1 MMLED
6 EALVL
11 RWQEFS
17 RNIGSS
23 SAVFRRESTFAD
35 LTLVVDGAQVQV
47 HRFILASC
55 SPLFL
60 GMLRHLNHPHPVV
73 FLRGVDHHHLLLILD
88 FMYLGEVSV
97 QQKELPAFL
106 RTAEDL
112 QVKGLIE
119 KEDSTQEASTE
130 NSEVEKVTTEL
141 PDLFSQPLQITPKAE
156 IQNIGT
162 ESNNKKQPGGRS
174 CTAATSNKKKES
186 KRASKRAVN
195 NENSSNTKKKRK
207 SEQMSKQ
214 SPHESTSNLE
224 VGKDSTDF
232 LEVSQE
238 QVKAQGM
245 IQNAIDTTESEIEQ
259 LEEGLT
265 EDEMRRK
272 MMVDDD
278 QEEEEDEPS
287 LLDATD
293 STISEVENMLKETR
307 RLLREETGIGATKK
321 PQING
326 DHAEQGVEVAGLDLP
341 PTKKLLSQSLP
352 SVTTGKVK
360 STRNQSNTTK
370 KKPLKV
376 KLVNTRHTSGD
387 PNRPGTPLAQTLT
400 SEATAVNIPSK
411 VKTPCK
417 AVDQSDKERAIIACL
432 VTKLSSSHGWRCTI
446 CRAVFPSKSETEEHV
461 GVSHV
466 LGNLS

>member
-1 MMLED
+1 MFQYRGD
-6 EALVL
+6 FFCQTNP
-11 RWQEFS
+11 R

-88 FMYLGEVSV
+88 FMYLGKVSV

-119 KEDSTQEASTE
+119 KEDSMQEQEATIEDSD
-130 NSEVEKVTTEL
+130 VDKVDNAL
-141 PDLFSQPLQITPKAE
+141 PDLFPQPSQITPKVE
-156 IQNIGT
+156 EQNIG
-162 ESNNKKQPGGRS
+162 ESSCTKAMKNKK
-174 CTAATSNKKKES
+174 TES
-186 KRASKRAVN
+186 KRGSKRAV
-195 NENSSNTKKKRK
+195 NENSSNTKKRK
-207 SEQMSKQ
+207 SAPKSKQ
-214 SPHESTSNLE
+214 TMGECTENLG
-224 VGKDSTDF
+224 VDSTD
-232 LEVSQE
+232 LLKVSQK
-238 QVKAQGM
+238 QVKVQGM
-245 IQNAIDTTESEIEQ
+245 IQNAINATESEIEQ
-259 LEEGLT
+259 LEDGFT
-265 EDEMRRK
+265 EEEKRRK
-272 MMVDDD
+272 IINEN
-278 QEEEEDEPS
+278 QEEEGEPS

-307 RLLREETGIGATKK
+307 RLLREETGIGAINK
-321 PQING
+321 PQIKG
-326 DHAEQGVEVAGLDLP
+326 EHADQGGKVAGFNPPPSKELP
-341 PTKKLLSQSLP
+341 SQSLP
-352 SVTTGKVK
+352 SLSTGKVK
-360 STRNQSNTTK
+360 STRNQSNSTK
-370 KKPLKV
+370 KKPLKE
-376 KLVNTRHTSGD
+376 KLVNTKSTPGD
-387 PNRPGTPLAQTLT
+387 MSRPRTPVAQTSAG
-400 SEATAVNIPSK
+400 SEATLSTPSK
-411 VKTPCK
+411 
-417 AVDQSDKERAIIACL
+417 AVEQSDKERAIIACL

-446 CRAVFPSKSETEEHV
+446 CRAVFSSKAETEEHV

>member
-1 MMLED
+1 MSED

-11 RWQEFS
+11 RWQEYS

-23 SAVFRRESTFAD
+23 SAVFRRESTFSD

-60 GMLRHLNHPHPVV
+60 GMLRHLNHPHPVI

-119 KEDSTQEASTE
+119 KEDSMQEQE
-130 NSEVEKVTTEL
+130 NSSVEKEL
-141 PDLFSQPLQITPKAE
+141 LPHIPEPLQITPKVE
-156 IQNIGT
+156 KHNIGAGIAD
-162 ESNNKKQPGGRS
+162 KKQPGES
-174 CTAATSNKKKES
+174 SFANSMKKKRTES

-207 SEQMSKQ
+207 SEEKSKQ
-214 SPHESTSNLE
+214 SPHGSTE
-224 VGKDSTDF
+224 RDSTDL

-238 QVKAQGM
+238 QVKVQGM
-245 IQNAIDTTESEIEQ
+245 IRNAINATESEIEQ
-259 LEEGLT
+259 LEEGFT
-265 EDEMRRK
+265 EEEKRRN
-272 MMVDDD
+272 MIMINDN
-278 QEEEEDEPS
+278 QEEDEPS

-307 RLLREETGIGATKK
+307 RLLREETGVEAIKTQIPPIPPIK

-326 DHAEQGVEVAGLDLP
+326 DLADQGGKVVYFNP
-341 PTKKLLSQSLP
+341 PPSKKLPSQSLP
-352 SVTTGKVK
+352 NLQPGKVK
-360 STRNQSNTTK
+360 STRNQSNSTK
-370 KKPLKV
+370 KKALNE
-376 KLVNTRHTSGD
+376 KLVNPKSTPGD
-387 PNRPGTPLAQTLT
+387 LSRPRTPLAQTST
-400 SEATAVNIPSK
+400 SEATLSTPSK
-411 VKTPCK
+411 P
-417 AVDQSDKERAIIACL
+417 VDQSDKERAIIACL

-446 CRAVFPSKSETEEHV
+446 CRAVFSSKAETEEHV

>member
-1 MMLED
+1 MSED

-11 RWQEFS
+11 RWQEYS

-23 SAVFRRESTFAD
+23 SAVFRRESTFSD

-60 GMLRHLNHPHPVV
+60 GMLRHLNHPHPVI

-97 QQKELPAFL
+97 QQNELPAFL

-112 QVKGLIE
+112 QVKGLTE
-119 KEDSTQEASTE
+119 KEDSMQEQEAATE
-130 NSEVEKVTTEL
+130 NSEVEKEL
-141 PDLFSQPLQITPKAE
+141 LPHIPEPLQITPKGE
-156 IQNIGT
+156 KCNIVAGT
-162 ESNNKKQPGGRS
+162 ADKKQPGES
-174 CTAATSNKKKES
+174 SFANSMKKRRTES

-195 NENSSNTKKKRK
+195 NENSNTKKKRK
-207 SEQMSKQ
+207 SEEKSKH
-214 SPHESTSNLE
+214 SPHESTESD
-224 VGKDSTDF
+224 KTDL

-238 QVKAQGM
+238 QVKVQGM
-245 IQNAIDTTESEIEQ
+245 IQNAISATESEIEQ
-259 LEEGLT
+259 LEEGFT
-265 EDEMRRK
+265 EEEKRRK
-272 MMVDDD
+272 TINDNQD
-278 QEEEEDEPS
+278 EEDEPS

-307 RLLREETGIGATKK
+307 RLLREETGIGAIKK

-326 DHAEQGVEVAGLDLP
+326 GFDDQGGKVACFNP
-341 PTKKLLSQSLP
+341 PPSKKLASQS
-352 SVTTGKVK
+352 GKVK
-360 STRNQSNTTK
+360 SPRNPSNNIIK
-370 KKPLKV
+370 GNLNE
-376 KLVNTRHTSGD
+376 KLVNPKSKPGD
-387 PNRPGTPLAQTLT
+387 LGRPRTPLAQTST
-400 SEATAVNIPSK
+400 SDITLSTPSK
-411 VKTPCK
+411 
-417 AVDQSDKERAIIACL
+417 ADDQSEKERAIIACL
-432 VTKLSSSHGWRCTI
+432 VTKLSSSHGWRCTV
-446 CRAVFPSKSETEEHV
+446 CRAVFSSKAETEDHV